1 MRPDGRANDELR
13 SVRITPGYLSFA
25 EGSVFIEMG
34 ETRVLCA
41 ATVEEKVPP
50 FLEGRGQGW
59 VTAEYGLLPRSTPIR
74 SPREARIGQVRGRTF
89 EIQRL
94 IGRAL
99 RATVDL
105 TALGERTIILDCD
118 VLQADG
124 GTRAASITGGYVA
137 LRLVLE
143 GLIREELV
151 PFQVFKEPVAAV
163 SVGVVEGEE
172 RLDLCYEEDSGAQ
185 VDFNVVMTADGR
197 FVEVQGTAESEP
209 FSQETMGCL
218 LGLAREGIAQL
229 LEIQR
234 LAWEKGLR

>member
-25 EGSVFIEMG
+25 EGSALIEMG
-34 ETRVLCA
+34 ETRILCA
-41 ATVEEKVPP
+41 ATVEERVPP
-50 FLEGRGQGW
+50 FLEGQGRGW
-59 VTAEYGLLPRSTPIR
+59 ITAEYGLLPRSTPIR
-74 SPREARIGQVRGRTF
+74 SPREASMGRVRGRTS

-137 LRLVLE
+137 LRLALE
-143 GLIREELV
+143 SLIREGLV
-151 PFQVFKEPVAAV
+151 PLQVFKEPVVAV

-185 VDFNVVMTADGR
+185 VDFNVAMTADGR
-197 FVEVQGTAESEP
+197 FVEIQGTAEGEP
-209 FSQETMGCL
+209 FSQDIMDRL
-218 LGLAREGIAQL
+218 LGLAKEGIAQL
-229 LEIQR
+229 LDIQR
-234 LAWEKGLR
+234 LAWEKGLK